1 MKTIIIAEAGVNH
14 NGRLSLAKKMVNQAK
29 IAGADYIKFQS
40 FDSNEIVTKKAK
52 KAEYQLEKNNKETQ
66 YQMLKKLEIN
76 KKFIT
81 KIIKYSKQK
90 KIRFLSTPFDKDN
103 LKYLMKLKI
112 DFIKIP
118 SGEITNK
125 PFLKEIKKYNKT
137 ILLSTGA
144 STITEIKDAIKILGK
159 KNIIVLH
166 CNSAYPTPLKDINL
180 NVLNTFKSLNFKY
193 GLSDHSLD
201 KYIPSVAVAMGASV
215 VEKHFTLSR
224 KLKGPDHKS
233 SLLPSELK
241 VMIDEIR
248 KIEIAL
254 GNKKKLVS
262 LSEKQ
267 NRKIIRRSLVAK
279 KIIHKGEIFST
290 QNLTSKRPFN
300 GISPM
305 DIEKVIGKKAKR
317 KFLKDE
323 KISI

>member
-1 MKTIIIAEAGVNH
+1 MKTIVIAEAGVNH
-14 NGRLSLAKKMVNQAK
+14 NGSLSLAKKMVDHAK
-29 IAGADYIKFQS
+29 KAGADYIKFQS
-40 FDSNEIVTKKAK
+40 FDSNEIVTKNAK
-52 KAEYQLEKNNKETQ
+52 KAEYQLEKNDQETH

-76 KKFIT
+76 KKFIN

-90 KIRFLSTPFDKDN
+90 KIKFLSTPFDKNN

-144 STITEIKDAIKILGK
+144 STISEIKKAIKILGK

-180 NVLNTFKSLNFKY
+180 NVLNTFKSLNYKY

-201 KYIPSVAVAMGASV
+201 KYIPSIAVAMGASI

-224 KLKGPDHKS
+224 KMKGPDHKS
-233 SLLPSELK
+233 SLTPSELK
-241 VMIDEIR
+241 IMIDEIR
-248 KIEIAL
+248 KVEIAL

-262 LSEKQ
+262 SSEKQ

-279 KIIHKGEIFST
+279 KIINKGEIFSS

-317 KFLKDE
+317 MFLKDE